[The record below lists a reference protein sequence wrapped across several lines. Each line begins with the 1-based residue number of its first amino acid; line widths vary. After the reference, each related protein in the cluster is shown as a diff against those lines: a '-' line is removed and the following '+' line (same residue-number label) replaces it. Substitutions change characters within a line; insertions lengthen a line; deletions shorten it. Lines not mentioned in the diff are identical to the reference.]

1 MRQGAAAWKCE
12 SSTSPRINS
21 AHSGFR
27 QKEFGAAKCG
37 IEDGAYCAIVR
48 HNAPSVHLTDIAG
61 NIEVEANVDAICS
74 IAVSPQTWLAE
85 IAV

>member
-1 MRQGAAAWKCE
+1 
-12 SSTSPRINS
+12 
-21 AHSGFR
+21 
-27 QKEFGAAKCG
+27 
-37 IEDGAYCAIVR
+37 VR